1 MKRSSPKSLLL
12 FYGSNRFNCTI
23 FALVIIKISW
33 LFAGARAYLYYVQA
47 LWCRKRGLDMLG
59 KLEALIL
66 GIIQGL
72 TEFLPISSTGHLYL
86 GRNLFGL
93 QEAGLL
99 LDTML
104 HVGTLLAVFVF
115 YKNEFVKI
123 IRNPFSKLTFLLI
136 VGTIPAV
143 VIGLLFKDYFE
154 EISKTGVTIGWE
166 FLVTGLFLWIAD
178 SAKNGYKKMD
188 DISYT
193 DAFIIG
199 SFQAAAI
206 LPAISRSGFTIVA
219 ALWRKLDRETA
230 AYFSF
235 LLSTPAIVGAVILQ
249 SLDLFSGTGEEISL
263 SALVI
268 GILSSALFGYFAV
281 KWMIGFLKKRS
292 LKPFAVYVWILGF
305 AVLFFQFTGQF

>member
-1 MKRSSPKSLLL
+1 
-12 FYGSNRFNCTI
+12 
-23 FALVIIKISW
+23 
-33 LFAGARAYLYYVQA
+33 
-47 LWCRKRGLDMLG
+47 MLT
-59 KLEALIL
+59 KLEALVL

-104 HVGTLLAVFVF
+104 HLGTLLAVIVF
-115 YKNEFVKI
+115 YKAEFIKM

-143 VIGLLFKDYFE
+143 AIGLAFKDFFD

-166 FLVTGLFLWIAD
+166 FLITGIFLWCAD
-178 SAKNGYKKMD
+178 SAKNGNKKMD
-188 DISYT
+188 DITYK

-199 SFQAAAI
+199 TFQAAAI
-206 LPAISRSGFTIVA
+206 FPAISRSGLTIVA

-235 LLSTPAIVGAVILQ
+235 LLSTPAIAGAVVLQ
-249 SLDLFSGTGEEISL
+249 SFDLMKGQGEEISF
-263 SALVI
+263 SALYV
-268 GILSSALFGYFAV
+268 GIAASAVFGYIAV
-281 KWMIGFLKKRS
+281 KWMVNFLKNHS
-292 LKPFAVYVWILGF
+292 LKPFAIYVWVLGF
-305 AVLFFQFTGQF
+305 AVLIFQFTGRF

>member
-1 MKRSSPKSLLL
+1 
-12 FYGSNRFNCTI
+12 
-23 FALVIIKISW
+23 
-33 LFAGARAYLYYVQA
+33 
-47 LWCRKRGLDMLG
+47 MLT

-66 GIIQGL
+66 GIIQGV

-115 YKNEFVKI
+115 YKDEFVKI
-123 IRNPFSKLTFLLI
+123 LKKPFSKLTFLLI
-136 VGTIPAV
+136 IGTIPAV
-143 VIGLLFKDYFE
+143 VFGLTLKDYID

-166 FLVTGLFLWIAD
+166 FLITGLFLWLAD

-188 DISYT
+188 DISYK
-193 DAFIIG
+193 DALIIG
-199 SFQAAAI
+199 TFQAVAI
-206 LPAISRSGFTIVA
+206 LPAISRSGMTIVA

-235 LLSTPAIVGAVILQ
+235 LLSTPAIAGAIVLQ
-249 SLDLFSGTGEEISL
+249 TKDLLEGQGEAISL
-263 SALVI
+263 SSLLV
-268 GILSSALFGYFAV
+268 GIAASALFGYVAV
-281 KWMIGFLKKRS
+281 RWMIGYLKKHS
-292 LKPFAVYVWILGF
+292 LKPFAIYVWVLG
-305 AVLFFQFTGQF
+305 VLILFFQYTGRF

>member
-1 MKRSSPKSLLL
+1 
-12 FYGSNRFNCTI
+12 
-23 FALVIIKISW
+23 
-33 LFAGARAYLYYVQA
+33 
-47 LWCRKRGLDMLG
+47 MLS

-104 HVGTLLAVFVF
+104 HVGTLIAVFAF
-115 YKNEFVKI
+115 YKDEFTQI
-123 IRNPFSKLTFLLI
+123 IKKPFSKLTFLLI

-143 VIGLLFKDYFE
+143 VVGLLFKDYFE
-154 EISKTGVTIGWE
+154 EISETGVTIGWE
-166 FLVTGLFLWIAD
+166 FLITGLFLWIAD
-178 SAKNGYKKMD
+178 SAKNGYKKME
-188 DISYT
+188 DISYK
-193 DAFIIG
+193 DALIIG

-206 LPAISRSGFTIVA
+206 FPAISRSGLTIVA

-235 LLSTPAIVGAVILQ
+235 LLSTPAIAGAVVLQ
-249 SLDLFSGTGEEISL
+249 SFDLVSGAAGEEISL
-263 SALVI
+263 SALLV
-268 GILSSALFGYFAV
+268 GIVSSAIFGYIAV
-281 KWMIGFLKKRS
+281 KWMIGFLKKHS
-292 LKPFAVYVWILGF
+292 LKPFAIYVWVLGF
-305 AVLFFQFTGQF
+305 AVLFFQFTGKF

>member
-1 MKRSSPKSLLL
+1 
-12 FYGSNRFNCTI
+12 
-23 FALVIIKISW
+23 
-33 LFAGARAYLYYVQA
+33 
-47 LWCRKRGLDMLG
+47 MLG

-86 GRNLFGL
+86 GRHLFGL

-115 YKNEFVKI
+115 YKDEFVKI

-166 FLVTGLFLWIAD
+166 FLVTGLFLWFAD

-249 SLDLFSGTGEEISL
+249 SLDLFGGTGEEISL

-281 KWMIGFLKKRS
+281 KWMIGFLKKHS
-292 LKPFAVYVWILGF
+292 LKPFAIYVWVLGF
-305 AVLFFQFTGQF
+305 AVLFFQFTGKF

>member
-1 MKRSSPKSLLL
+1 
-12 FYGSNRFNCTI
+12 
-23 FALVIIKISW
+23 
-33 LFAGARAYLYYVQA
+33 
-47 LWCRKRGLDMLG
+47 MLT

-115 YKNEFVKI
+115 YKDEFIKI
-123 IRNPFSKLTFLLI
+123 IKKPFSKLTFLLI

-143 VIGLLFKDYFE
+143 IFGLAFKDYID

-166 FLVTGLFLWIAD
+166 FLITGLFLWLAD
-178 SAKNGYKKMD
+178 SAKNGHKRMD
-188 DISYT
+188 DISYK

-199 SFQAAAI
+199 TFQAVAI
-206 LPAISRSGFTIVA
+206 MPAISRSGMTIVA
-219 ALWRKLDRETA
+219 ALWRKLDRKRQPIFPSCCQHLRLPERLFCKQRICLA
-230 AYFSF
+230 AVRRKFHCLPYSLELS
-235 LLSTPAIVGAVILQ
+235 LLRSSAILQ
-249 SLDLFSGTGEEISL
+249 LDG
-263 SALVI
+263 
-268 GILSSALFGYFAV
+268 
-281 KWMIGFLKKRS
+281 
-292 LKPFAVYVWILGF
+292 
-305 AVLFFQFTGQF
+305 